1 MKKQNIY
8 TILFIFVLFC
18 MVSRVFLTDANA
30 SANTQPGDME
40 TGIVI
45 EKVVCQHD
53 ANQSYGLY
61 IPKSFSPASQRKW
74 PVLFA
79 FDPGGRAA
87 LPPKLF
93 KTAAEKYNIM
103 VVCPA
108 NCKNGPRKPTMEAM
122 KAVWKDFCDRFP
134 VDKQRIYAAGFSGGS
149 RMSSFFSFVINN
161 PVQGIIGCG
170 AGLSPLIKPE
180 QIKPTTYYGIVG
192 FADFNY
198 IEMLKLDKTLDQH
211 GIRHRFVYFNAKHRW
226 PPETICERAVAWM
239 ELQAIR
245 KRLTPRDDA
254 LIKTIFETERQLAK
268 EREASADI
276 YFAAADYES
285 TAVDFEGLLPAPEI
299 EKIRQESVHLK
310 NTKLYKKFQ
319 NEELIRHQKET
330 NYMKKFVD
338 IFAFLK
344 HTNPREFPLKKVM
357 MELGIRNLVREV
369 IKKKNIYDA
378 GLAERLLYNLANQSL
393 RQGDEY
399 LKNKDYTRAAIFL
412 EIGDASG
419 KFTWFYPNILYNLS
433 CVFALQN
440 KTKKALKYLQQ
451 AVDNGFI
458 FPDYIEKDKD
468 LETIQQTPQFK
479 AIIQQ
484 LKSKVKEAKEK
495 D

>member
-8 TILFIFVLFC
+8 MVLFIFILFC
-18 MVSRVFLTDANA
+18 MVFLVFLTGGNAKANA
-30 SANTQPGDME
+30 QPGDME
-40 TGIVI
+40 TGKVI
-45 EKVVCQHD
+45 EKVVCRHD

-61 IPKSFSPASQRKW
+61 LPTSYSPVSQRKW

-122 KAVWKDFCDRFP
+122 KAVWKDVCVRFP

-170 AGLSPLIKPE
+170 AGLSPLIKPK

-198 IEMLKLDKTLDQH
+198 IEMLELDKTLDQH
-211 GIRHRFVYFNAKHRW
+211 GIRHRFIYFNGKHRW
-226 PPETICERAVAWM
+226 PPESTCERAVAWM
-239 ELQAIR
+239 ELQAI
-245 KRLTPRDDA
+245 KNRLAPRDDA
-254 LIKTIFETERQLAK
+254 LIKTIFETERQLAQ

-285 TAVDFEGLLPAPEI
+285 TAADFEGLLPAAEI
-299 EKIRQESVHLK
+299 KQIRQESARLK
-310 NTKLYKKFQ
+310 NTKPYKKFQ
-319 NEELIRHQKET
+319 KEELDRLQKER
-330 NYMKKFVD
+330 NVMKKFVE

-344 HTNPREFPLKKVM
+344 HSHPGEIPLNRVIM
-357 MELGIRNLVREV
+357 DLGIRNLERVV
-369 IKKKNIYDA
+369 KKKKNIYDA

-393 RQGDEY
+393 SQGDEY
-399 LKNKDYTRAAIFL
+399 LRNKDYTRAAIFL
-412 EIGDASG
+412 EIGEAAG

-433 CVFALQN
+433 CVYARQN

-458 FPDYIEKDKD
+458 YPDHIEKDKD
-468 LETIQQTPQFK
+468 LDAIRQTPQFK

-484 LKSKVKEAKEK
+484 LKSKAKEK